1 MEKGMRREA
10 VYAPVLRVY
19 SIPPPSAKLFLF
31 FSSLSR
37 VTSYWDIDWE
47 FMS

>member
-10 VYAPVLRVY
+10 VYPLILRVY
-19 SIPPPSAKLFLF
+19 SIPPPSAMFFLFL
-31 FSSLSR
+31 SSLSR
-37 VTSYWDIDWE
+37 VTSYWDIDRE